1 MSLTRGKY
9 AVIAVIVVCLRAGL
23 SPPWAWGTCPECPCT
38 YCWELQEGP
47 CMEAELCQLR
57 YETCY
62 DWVIVCKE
70 STNPPLVTAQEW
82 ADYVNVGYM
91 VSDLDLR
98 KDSWWEAECV
108 PGAQC
113 YSQESDWNLIADP
126 WVRLHHWEFVG
137 DPPDLTVPGSYT
149 LKAVFTN
156 DLIPDPI
163 RCNPCWCPDGTEDCD
178 ECQRCPSTKV
188 LNLDDP
194 DVERLFTIWVVE
206 TEIIWPKQ
214 PITVEQGGAL
224 SESFLTDNGCYRQ
237 SNQAVVIGA
246 LGTNQPLAR
255 VEGKIDPSV
264 LDPWWDI
271 PSYLGDISHRDD
283 EKPKDP
289 GHIPPAVA
297 DHGGISFLGR
307 YNKDPVCSDSVGIT
321 VYQDH
326 LARDL
331 ANFHHLRRCSP
342 SAPPQWLESQVPDCL
357 CLPEGVSGGLQLIDN
372 SCVPGISLT
381 CGNSVS
387 HAILGKGGM
396 WGPNGLSGQTA
407 YGVLDADTNEG
418 VKTWQEFQDMW
429 IVRGDIIQLGFY
441 PAGSSP
447 PQNMQSIHVCVA
459 TSSAPAWLVSTYA
472 GDTHSKVFRRE
483 NPFWYYYMMWAY
495 VWVPKEQYSS
505 IVQGASNEDEWL
517 NLYARVK
524 VWRKTFPGGQ

>member
-1 MSLTRGKY
+1 
-9 AVIAVIVVCLRAGL
+9 
-23 SPPWAWGTCPECPCT
+23 
-38 YCWELQEGP
+38 
-47 CMEAELCQLR
+47 MEAELCQLR
-57 YETCY
+57 DETCY

-113 YSQESDWNLIADP
+113 YLQESDWNLIADP

-307 YNKDPVCSDSVGIT
+307 YKKDPVCSDSVGIT

-331 ANFHHLRRCSP
+331 ANFFPGMRCGPASIGVELADG
-342 SAPPQWLESQVPDCL
+342 SS
-357 CLPEGVSGGLQLIDN
+357 VSGITL
-372 SCVPGISLT
+372 SCGPAARHAAGGTFNYDFVPAYT
-381 CGNSVS
+381 Y
-387 HAILGKGGM
+387 LGSM
-396 WGPNGLSGQTA
+396 
-407 YGVLDADTNEG
+407 
-418 VKTWQEFQDMW
+418 TWQQFLSFPLQY
-429 IVRGDIIQLGFY
+429 GDIIENRALAPNGGSFNLHWQTAKHGGDG
-441 PAGSSP
+441 AG
-447 PQNMQSIHVCVA
+447 VV
-459 TSSAPAWLVSTYA
+459 TYA
-472 GDTHSKVFRRE
+472 GDALGYKFFEETTLSR
-483 NPFWYYYMMWAY
+483 
-495 VWVPKEQYSS
+495 
-505 IVQGASNEDEWL
+505 
-517 NLYARVK
+517 YARYWDAYHPYGDTFDGYPNKQSDFQRWLADRACVR
-524 VWRKTFPGGQ
+524 VYRKP